1 MSKINKIIF
10 LIITVLVLSLSIPQ
24 VHARENIQLCLVI
37 DGSGSISPGDWSV
50 IVNGIAD
57 ALENNLPLDGSIEL
71 SVVQFASS
79 AQVEVTPTIITV
91 ANYQTVANTIRNIGQ
106 LGSSTATAEGLALGW
121 STITGS
127 PNFVTFDKQMINL
140 ATDGS
145 PNVRNNAAVSDM
157 DGNTI
162 IDSYDDIIVTVDNA
176 EQAGLDE
183 LDMEGIN
190 ITQSLINWFRDHC
203 VRPQPGTIA
212 PPFDP
217 GWIQAVAD
225 APKFA
230 DAIAEKFE
238 ELNGIIV
245 GGELLPFSKL
255 GLIAP
260 YAILALAITAG
271 ALGTVRKTRIL

>member
-1 MSKINKIIF
+1 MSKNKTIF

-57 ALENNLPLDGSIEL
+57 AVENNLPLDGSIEL

-79 AQVEVTPTIITV
+79 AQVEVTPTIITA
-91 ANYQTVANTIRNIGQ
+91 ANYLAVANTIRNIGQ
-106 LGSSTATAEGLALGW
+106 LGSSTATAEGIALGW
-121 STITGS
+121 NTITGS
-127 PNFVTFDKQMINL
+127 PNFGTFDKQMINL

-145 PNVRNNAAVSDM
+145 PNVRNNAATSDM

-162 IDSYDDIIVTVDNA
+162 IDSYDDIIATVDNA

-190 ITQSLINWFRDHC
+190 ITQNLIDWFRDYC
-203 VRPQPGTIA
+203 VRPQPGIIA

-225 APKFA
+225 AEEFA

-238 ELNGIIV
+238 ELNGVIV
-245 GGELLPFSKL
+245 GGELVPFSKL
-255 GLIAP
+255 SLIAP
-260 YAILALAITAG
+260 YAIIALVLTVG
-271 ALGTVRKTRIL
+271 ALGTVKKTRIL